1 MIAPDIIF
9 SGDEIYLT
17 GDEIYLISSHF
28 IRKHGLSELEIL
40 VHQNI

>member
-9 SGDEIYLT
+9 F